1 MDKEIEKVIPTT
13 DETGK
18 PLNAIKYYYC
28 LIKWN
33 IFNIFERI

>member
-1 MDKEIEKVIPTT
+1 MHKKYIDKEIEKAIPTT

-28 LIKWN
+28 LIK
-33 IFNIFERI
+33 